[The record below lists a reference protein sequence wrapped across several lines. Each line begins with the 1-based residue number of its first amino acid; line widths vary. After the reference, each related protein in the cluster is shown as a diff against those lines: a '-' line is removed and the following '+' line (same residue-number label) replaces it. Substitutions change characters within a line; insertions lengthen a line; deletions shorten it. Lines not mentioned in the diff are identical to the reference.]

1 MTSTTVPTQTDK
13 AAFWSQHLSDWST
26 SGLTQ
31 KDYCREHGLSHRQ
44 FLYWRSRQ
52 KMQQQDHA
60 TPQSAVPV
68 SIQSDSSVP
77 HHPAD
82 LHSKSNTVIELS
94 IGKAQLRLPMDV
106 SPDYIAS
113 LVSALQ

>member
-1 MTSTTVPTQTDK
+1 MTSTTVTNPTDK

-52 KMQQQDHA
+52 KMQQQDQA
-60 TPQSAVPV
+60 TPQTAVPV
-68 SIQSDSSVP
+68 SIQTNESV
-77 HHPAD
+77 AD
-82 LHSKSNTVIELS
+82 HSLESISKPNAVIELS
-94 IGKAQLRLPMDV
+94 IGKAELRLPVDV

-113 LVSALQ
+113 LVSALT